1 MPHRLPLCEQNA
13 GLLTVLRELSH
24 EYSDSLNTSRVL
36 SRAVRSLEHYRTRV
50 TSREEFLLVPNVGEW
65 IATKVQIRIQ
75 NCWAVQAITGADG
88 SCPDQP
94 RDPEENLQ
102 PRQEATSSVPNR
114 QQVPS
119 GASVLEQSDEEAS
132 PPANNPIPSHA
143 RGRGRS
149 RRRSL
154 THAANLSA
162 GLSAGGRRPYRPR
175 YRSAPYAI
183 LIALYK
189 ATLEGCHQMRKR
201 DIAELAQPYADDRI
215 LAPASEDRR
224 TWYNG
229 WSSVNSQLV
238 QRRLIK
244 TWSNPKWYA
253 LTEEGLTMAKDL
265 FEMQISAVER
275 TVEEY
280 VRAGDVAS
288 GRDGQ
293 AQAEPRSSTSGDC
306 TGAAERLDGH
316 IQGACEFGQ
325 LGSSGAGKQN
335 GRFEKEQV
343 GNRKASHRGGMRFT
357 KQVNRAIDVV
367 ERLERDGEERELCL
381 QILGEL
387 FEKEQFPKTTEKL
400 YEKLTEALWKKKWKE
415 TARGEDVRKIQ
426 IRPFEN
432 GATGNRGAA
441 GGYDLNE
448 RRKIT
453 ALSCEMNDRA
463 PSKIYFDPGVT
474 TAPAPTGVENISVDV
489 RNGLN
494 VAGVRPTTSP
504 LQGAGYS
511 NGSEGVNYAGSSNES
526 PRNRSAQESY
536 DSLSQKKPCPEG
548 AIPVISLEEDSD
560 AGSNDPQL
568 SDPSTSRRAE
578 QQPKTQRSPHASDD
592 NWSTGIENMSMGND
606 MGTPQPL
613 VQDEVVY
620 VCDEDTPRANVK
632 ARVDGVSSSIID
644 EAVGS
649 ISPSGRGPYNKT
661 PQGLMTSDS
670 TLWRQEHEE
679 HSHCYPSMPGELK
692 NASSATRKDKQA
704 LTTPSA
710 HEAAPELDA
719 TVSRDP
725 GSQGSGVG
733 VPECR
738 VVLVVDS
745 MERVRKRSRDIL
757 DTIKGQLLA
766 QGVDCEVRQLP
777 CGDAMFVAQ
786 YPGGIEVILDY
797 IIERK
802 TLEDFH
808 ASMRDGRERRQAFM
822 MRQAQIPRRIFLL
835 EGDVKRSALLRNNAS
850 FEKRRAEIE
859 VCDDFYVKKTKSLD
873 DTLWFYSSMYKRL
886 CMQFSERPLALA
898 MEGRNLYQ
906 NWNERMRGLT
916 RGISLGQLFMLQL
929 CQVKHVGKDTAV
941 GIVKSGCKTP
951 IALYERFRSVQN
963 EADRENVF
971 AGEVGINKKAV
982 RTLAKLFTASEYEV
996 EAAL

>member
-1 MPHRLPLCEQNA
+1 MPHRLPLCEENA

-75 NCWAVQAITGADG
+75 NCWAVHAITGADG

-102 PRQEATSSVPNR
+102 PRQGDTSAVPSR

-132 PPANNPIPSHA
+132 PPANNPMPSHA

-149 RRRSL
+149 RRRSR

-215 LAPASEDRR
+215 LAPASGDRR

-229 WSSVNSQLV
+229 WSSINSQLV
-238 QRRLIK
+238 QRSLMK
-244 TWSNPKWYA
+244 SWSNPRWYA

-265 FEMQISAVER
+265 FEMQVSAVER
-275 TVEEY
+275 TVDEY
-280 VRAGDVAS
+280 ERAGGAAS
-288 GRDGQ
+288 GGDGQ
-293 AQAEPRSSTSGDC
+293 AQAEPGSSTSSDC
-306 TGAAERLDGH
+306 AAAVERLDGH
-316 IQGACEFGQ
+316 IRGAREFGQ
-325 LGSSGAGKQN
+325 VGLSGAGKQN

-343 GNRKASHRGGMRFT
+343 GNRKASHSGGMRFT
-357 KQVNRAIDVV
+357 KQVRRAIDVV
-367 ERLERDGEERELCL
+367 EQLERDGEEREVCL

-387 FEKEQFPKTTEKL
+387 FEKEHFPKTTEKL

-415 TARGEDVRKIQ
+415 TARREDVRKIQ
-426 IRPFEN
+426 IHPFEN
-432 GATGNRGAA
+432 GATGKRGAT
-441 GGYDLNE
+441 GGYDLNG

-453 ALSCEMNDRA
+453 ALSCEINDRA
-463 PSKIYFDPGVT
+463 PSKNYLDPGVT
-474 TAPAPTGVENISVDV
+474 TTPAPTEVENISADV
-489 RNGLN
+489 GTGVN
-494 VAGVRPTTSP
+494 VAGARPTTTP
-504 LQGAGYS
+504 LQGAEYS
-511 NGSEGVNYAGSSNES
+511 NRSEDVYYAGSSNET
-526 PRNRSAQESY
+526 PRNRSAKESC
-536 DSLSQKKPCPEG
+536 DSSSQKKPCPEE
-548 AIPVISLEEDSD
+548 AIPVIFLEEDSD

-568 SDPSTSRRAE
+568 SDPSTSPRAK
-578 QQPKTQRSPHASDD
+578 QQPKTQRCPPASDD
-592 NWSTGIENMSMGND
+592 NWSIGLENISMGND

-620 VCDEDTPRANVK
+620 VCDEDTPCANVK
-632 ARVDGVSSSIID
+632 ARVDGVTPNMID

-649 ISPSGRGPYNKT
+649 RSPSGRGPYNKT
-661 PQGLMTSDS
+661 PQGLMTGDS
-670 TLWRQEHEE
+670 TLWRQEHAE
-679 HSHCYPSMPGELK
+679 HSHCYPSMPEEMK
-692 NASSATRKDKQA
+692 NAISATRKDKEV

-719 TVSRDP
+719 TISRDP

-757 DTIKGQLLA
+757 DTIKGRLLA

-835 EGDVKRSALLRNNAS
+835 EGDMKRNTFLKNTTS

-886 CMQFSERPLALA
+886 CMRFSERPLAST
-898 MEGRNLYQ
+898 MEGRSLFQ
-906 NWNERMRGLT
+906 DWNERMRDLT
-916 RGISLGQLFMLQL
+916 RGITLGQLFMLQL

-941 GIVKSGCKTP
+941 GIVESGCKTP

-982 RTLAKLFTASEYEV
+982 RTLAKLFTATEYEV
-996 EAAL
+996 DAAL